1 MKNIYSIFSREM
13 KSYFISPVAYVILT
27 VFLLLTG
34 WFFYFY
40 LSSFI
45 QYTMQVM
52 QQAAYYRVQPKINV
66 NAMMIRGIFHT
77 MALIAVFIVPMITMR
92 LVAEEKKNGTIEL
105 LMTSP
110 IKPIEWILGK
120 YFAGF
125 TLYVIM
131 ITAAFIP
138 IFMLYLFGDPEF
150 WPIISG
156 YLGLILMGG
165 AFVSLGILVSSFTE
179 NQIIAAAISFFLFL
193 FLWVIDA
200 VADSM
205 SYAMGS
211 ILKYLSI
218 IGHFDDFSKGIIDTG
233 SIVFF
238 LSFIVFGIFLTY
250 RSIDSIR
257 WRM

>member
-1 MKNIYSIFSREM
+1 MKNIYSIFSREI

-52 QQAAYYRVQPKINV
+52 QQAAQYRVQPKINV
-66 NAMMIRGIFHT
+66 NEWMIRGLFQT

-120 YFAGF
+120 ILSRLCY
-125 TLYVIM
+125 LYNN
-131 ITAAFIP
+131 
-138 IFMLYLFGDPEF
+138 D
-150 WPIISG
+150 
-156 YLGLILMGG
+156 
-165 AFVSLGILVSSFTE
+165 
-179 NQIIAAAISFFLFL
+179 N
-193 FLWVIDA
+193 
-200 VADSM
+200 
-205 SYAMGS
+205 
-211 ILKYLSI
+211 
-218 IGHFDDFSKGIIDTG
+218 
-233 SIVFF
+233 
-238 LSFIVFGIFLTY
+238 SFIYTDFYAVFV
-250 RSIDSIR
+250 
-257 WRM
+257 W